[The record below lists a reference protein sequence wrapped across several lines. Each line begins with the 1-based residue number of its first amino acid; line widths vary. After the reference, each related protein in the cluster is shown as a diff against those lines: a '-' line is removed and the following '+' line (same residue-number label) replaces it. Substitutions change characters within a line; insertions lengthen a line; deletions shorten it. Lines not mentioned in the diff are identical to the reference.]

1 VLFPVF
7 LIAID
12 CQQYAGNDS
21 DKKDASSP
29 GRNMEADDCSKM
41 ENDML
46 AEIGNFYSCFSP
58 GEKSSYVED
67 FSNTLEITDEYGE
80 VGTLTNNGITQYD
93 RDMSQIEYVNEGYC
107 ENAYVEND
115 EAVARALQEEFTRI
129 DSLEASGGS
138 NVGEEN
144 MQASVL
150 AQDWFG
156 PSKRHYGTGNE
167 TLAAMVLTVVCF
179 RVISCFSYCNRL
191 PTIRRE

>member
-21 DKKDASSP
+21 DKKDASSL

-80 VGTLTNNGITQYD
+80 VGMLTNNGITQYD
-93 RDMSQIEYVNEGYC
+93 RDMSQIEYVNEGYY

-129 DSLEASGGS
+129 DSLEASGVS
-138 NVGEEN
+138 NVG
-144 MQASVL
+144 AIL

-156 PSKRHYGTGNE
+156 PSKRHYSIGNE
-167 TLAAMVLTVVCF
+167 TLAATVLTVVYF
-179 RVISCFSYCNRL
+179 HVISCFSYCNRL
-191 PTIRRE
+191 PICRE